1 MSPAR
6 ILVVEDELVNAMD
19 IEDKLKALG
28 YQVVSICTTGEEA
41 VQTALELHPDL
52 ILMDIYLKGK
62 MDGIGAAEII
72 RAQESIA
79 VIYLTASNDEATLE
93 RAKITEPYA
102 YIEKPISSRELHIA
116 VEVAIYKHTA
126 EREISTQLQQITAMC
141 MVEAAILNNHDPHHA
156 LRVALHQI
164 TFQLNLDAA
173 AVLLFNPSDNTLEYF
188 EGYGFRTTSFRNTCL
203 RLGQEL
209 AARPSQSFQIE
220 QVKDLSRYPGETSL
234 NRTNEEGFIGYVVL
248 PLFCKDQ
255 LKGILE
261 VFRRAPSK
269 QIQSGW
275 IS

>member
-1 MSPAR
+1 M
-6 ILVVEDELVNAMD
+6 VVEDELVNTMD

-156 LRVALHQI
+156 
-164 TFQLNLDAA
+164 
-173 AVLLFNPSDNTLEYF
+173 F
-188 EGYGFRTTSFRNTCL
+188 EGR
-203 RLGQEL
+203 
-209 AARPSQSFQIE
+209 AASNYFPVSEVSGRIQAEVSSWPAHSRP
-220 QVKDLSRYPGETSL
+220 G
-234 NRTNEEGFIGYVVL
+234 
-248 PLFCKDQ
+248 
-255 LKGILE
+255 
-261 VFRRAPSK
+261 RRSW
-269 QIQSGW
+269 S
-275 IS
+275 